1 MVRGMSNPYFAIIII
16 IILFVFLVPI
26 IVVPLSFAP
35 ELRSD
40 IFVVRFLDGNA
51 LLYESVKAN
60 MLPLVGGMT
69 SSLINETCRTRPRTR
84 IGVLRV
90 GLREITL
97 DACFG
102 LTCGY
107 AT

>member
-1 MVRGMSNPYFAIIII
+1 VD
-16 IILFVFLVPI
+16 LPI
-26 IVVPLSFAP
+26 IVVPLPFTP

-60 MLPLVGGMT
+60 MLPLVGDMIC
-69 SSLINETCRTRPRTR
+69 SLIDKTCRTRPRTR

-90 GLREITL
+90 GLREVTL
-97 DACFG
+97 NADFG
-102 LTCGY
+102 LACGY
-107 AT
+107 AA